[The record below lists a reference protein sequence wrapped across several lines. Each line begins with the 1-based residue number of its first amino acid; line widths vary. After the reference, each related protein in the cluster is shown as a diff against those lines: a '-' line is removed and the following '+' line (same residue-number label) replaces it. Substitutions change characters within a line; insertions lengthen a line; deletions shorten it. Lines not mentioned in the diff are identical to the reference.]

1 MGRYKRKKGFFGFGK
16 SKNRSRGYNDFDSG
30 SAVNYGN
37 NFNLSSDTKRGI
49 FIIIISAIAALSI
62 LALFDSRSEGFFAGF
77 KYILALAFGSLK
89 FIFPIALAVWAYVL
103 LRNDKY
109 KIKIINYIGA
119 ILLILGLTGLFHLK
133 YIGESVERAQD
144 GLGGGYLGLLM
155 SWPLLNYM
163 NFWGGLV
170 VCVALFLI
178 GLLLCF
184 EMSVHGL
191 MWPIN
196 AVKYLI
202 SVISKMRAWSKE
214 RKASR
219 QLAQLSDYNGE
230 EEVEEE
236 NYNPQ
241 AVGQVPEENT
251 ETEESDEPKFSTKT
265 ISDEVSI
272 RQEEPEIYKPKKFGK
287 RIDLPF
293 DLVSSK
299 AGKPTSGDIKNNQ
312 EIIKK
317 TLGNFGI
324 PVEMGLVNIGP
335 TVTQFTLRPADG
347 VKLSRITNLNSD
359 LALAL
364 AAHPIRIEAPIP
376 GKALVGIEI
385 PNQMAAKVT
394 MGELLMSKEY
404 KERIGSLAIALGKDV
419 SGKPYFA
426 NLDKMPH
433 LLVAGAT
440 GSGKS
445 VCINSII
452 VSLLYQNSPDELKFI
467 LVDPKRV
474 ELTVFNKIPYL
485 LTPVITDVKKTVQA
499 LKWAV
504 VEMERR
510 FELLSKVGKR
520 NIGSFNQTASEKL
533 PYIVFVIDELADLM
547 ASASADIEGGIVRL
561 AQMARAV
568 GIHLILA
575 TQRPSVEVITGLI
588 KANIPARISFAVSS
602 LIDSRTILD
611 SSGAEKLVGRGDM
624 LYLGPEVSRPKRLQG
639 VYLSDKE
646 IFNVINY
653 IKQFGE
659 ADYLEEINDRSASGP
674 INSSGSYGSDDGD
687 SLLGEA
693 KEIIVQSGKAS
704 ASLLQRRLKIGYAR
718 AARILDLL
726 EEQGII
732 GPSDGAKAREVFLDK
747 ISQNI
752 NPVQFAAREHDLEG
766 EMSAIDGV
774 EEEPSYTAFTR
785 VDIVDEENEA
795 FEELEEQESQE
806 LEEII
811 ESNVKEDNIEEEIGS
826 PEAGI
831 SQEAEQEE
839 DETEQEVETDFI
851 VEEIEDGQPI
861 EAEEEK
867 QLDEAK
873 EEFEENGNQD
883 NQPKSKKTK
892 GGFFDDGEWS

>member
-766 EMSAIDGV
+766 EMRAIDGI